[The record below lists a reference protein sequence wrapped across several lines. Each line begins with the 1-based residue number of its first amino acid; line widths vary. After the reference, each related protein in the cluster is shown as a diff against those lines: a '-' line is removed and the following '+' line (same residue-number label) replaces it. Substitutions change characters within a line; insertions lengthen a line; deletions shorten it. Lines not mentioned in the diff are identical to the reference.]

1 MRAEQPAVLHD
12 LLQAFLAGDPVARN
26 TLPRVAERYL
36 TVIVRRLDPL
46 LPEDLR
52 GEVVNQ
58 ALLNLLRQ
66 GPRSY
71 RPASGSAGTFLGL
84 LVRNAL
90 RQVRAMYAPP
100 GQRKRVRPPKGGS
113 AKQKSGPV
121 MITAQPPE
129 ELVGPQE
136 PAAPDD
142 IAALEIRL
150 DVDAL
155 LQRAPAD
162 VAEGLRRVY
171 LEDQPMQDA
180 AEALG
185 VSRFVLSRKLS
196 GYAES
201 VRAAA

>member
-1 MRAEQPAVLHD
+1 MRAAILHE

-36 TVIVRRLDPL
+36 TVIVRRLDPA

-66 GPRSY
+66 DSESY
-71 RPASGSAGTFLGL
+71 HPGRGSAGTFLGL
-84 LVRNAL
+84 MVRNSL

-100 GQRKRVRPPKGGS
+100 GQPKRVRERKDASP
-113 AKQKSGPV
+113 KQKAV
-121 MITAQPPE
+121 LVTITAQPPE
-129 ELVGPQE
+129 DVVDRPESI
-136 PAAPDD
+136 APDE
-142 IAALEIRL
+142 IAALEARL
-150 DVDAL
+150 DVEAIL
-155 LQRAPAD
+155 ERAPSD

-171 LEDQPMQDA
+171 LEDQAMQDA
-180 AEALG
+180 AEAMG
-185 VSRFVLSRKLS
+185 VSRFVLTRKLARF
-196 GYAES
+196 AEH